1 MLSNNV
7 NDTYQWRDRVILLLT
22 VPVKNEDI
30 YIWKFELWKI
40 EPGVTPMY
48 LLRDWFYDA
57 RTILAT
63 QQELK
68 DIRNVFNEDEG

>member
-7 NDTYQWRDRVILLLT
+7 NDRASDIILHIPCQKWRY
-22 VPVKNEDI
+22 I
-30 YIWKFELWKI
+30 YIWTFELWEI
-40 EPGVTPMY
+40 ESGVTPIY